1 MPKFSRDTIVQARA
15 GALIPGDMVFCQLI
29 GPFTTNAAQT
39 SNDLLFQGSDI
50 VVQVNV
56 GGAETIAV
64 TLQDDSGATTAAYS
78 PIDLSN
84 GRPLAAL
91 VTGKYLF
98 PVKEIGHCR
107 KLIFTKSAA
116 VQTAAIAIA
125 GVAEY
130 NP

>member
-39 SNDLLFQGSDI
+39 SNDFLKPCSDI
-50 VVQVNV
+50 VVQINV

-64 TLQDDSGATTAAYS
+64 TLQDANGSTTAAYS
-78 PIDLSN
+78 PYDLAN

-98 PVKEIGHCR
+98 PAKEIGHCR